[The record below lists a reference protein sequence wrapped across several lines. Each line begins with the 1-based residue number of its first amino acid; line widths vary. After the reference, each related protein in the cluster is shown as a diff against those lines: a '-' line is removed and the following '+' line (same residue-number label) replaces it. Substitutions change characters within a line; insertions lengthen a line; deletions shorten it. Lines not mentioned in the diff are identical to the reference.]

1 MQSPHPWIWHQKDWP
16 EFYYDSGLLL
26 PHISSASRLIGALSA
41 ICQTLSDTERLD
53 AQERVLTDDTME
65 TAAIEGE
72 VLRRSSVRA
81 SIRKRLG
88 LPVEREDRDERADG
102 LVSVLLDARLQKQQ
116 PLNEERLFGWHAALF
131 PGGYSG
137 LHKTRVAKY
146 RGKEEMRIVSG
157 AIGRET
163 VHYVAPPKAELD
175 REMTRFLN
183 WLNTENGPDPLLK
196 AGIAHLWFIMIHPFD
211 DGNGRIGRAVT
222 DYLLARSYPSLMEL
236 VSFSKYISLDRKGYY
251 SVLEA
256 AGKNGMDITPWLKW
270 FLQTFEAALQ
280 ESQWI
285 VERVVTKARFW
296 QQNRDVALNVRQQ
309 KVINRLL
316 DSGDRFEGGMTT
328 RKYAGM
334 TKCSSVTASRD
345 LADLVDK
352 NILQKRPGGGRS
364 TSYELYVISPL
375 LDR

>member
-1 MQSPHPWIWHQKDWP
+1 MQSHHSWIWQKKDWP

-26 PHISSASRLIGALSA
+26 PHISSVSRLIGALSA

-53 AQERVLTDDTME
+53 AQERVLADDAME

-88 LPVEREDRDERADG
+88 LSVEREDWDERADG
-102 LVSVLLDARLQKQQ
+102 LVSVLLDARLQSRQ
-116 PLNEERLFGWHAALF
+116 PLTEERLFGWHAALF

-137 LHKTRVAKY
+137 LHKIRVARY
-146 RGKEEMRIVSG
+146 RGNEEMQIVSG
-157 AIGRET
+157 AIGHET
-163 VHYVAPPKAELD
+163 VHYVAPPKTELD

-183 WLNTENGPDPLLK
+183 WLNTENRPDPLLK

-236 VSFSKYISLDRKGYY
+236 VSFSKYIGLDRKGYY
-251 SVLEA
+251 SILEA
-256 AGKNGMDITPWLKW
+256 VGKNGMEITSWLKW

-285 VERVVTKARFW
+285 VKRVITKAKFW
-296 QQNRDVALNVRQQ
+296 QQNRDISLNARQQ

-316 DSGDRFEGGMTT
+316 DSGDRLEGGMTT

-364 TSYELYVISPL
+364 TSYELCPV
-375 LDR
+375 RA

>member
-1 MQSPHPWIWHQKDWP
+1 MQSTHSWIWQQKEWP
-16 EFYYDSGLLL
+16 EFCYDSDILL
-26 PHISSASRLIGALSA
+26 PKISNVSRLIGELTA
-41 ICQTLSDTERLD
+41 ICQTLSNSVRLD
-53 AQERVLTDDTME
+53 AQERVLADDAME

-72 VLRRSSVRA
+72 LLRRSSVRA

-88 LPVEREDRDERADG
+88 LPVEQEDWDVRVDG
-102 LVSVLLDARLQKQQ
+102 LVSVLLDARSQQKQ
-116 PLNEERLFGWHAALF
+116 PLTEERLFGWHSALF

-137 LHKTRVAKY
+137 LHQIRVARY
-146 RGKEEMRIVSG
+146 RGQEEMQIVSG
-157 AIGRET
+157 SIGRET
-163 VHYVAPPKAELD
+163 VHYVAPPKVELD
-175 REMTRFLN
+175 WEMTRFFD
-183 WLNTENGPDPLLK
+183 WLNSENEQEPLIK
-196 AGIAHLWFIMIHPFD
+196 GGIAHLWFIMVHPFD

-251 SVLEA
+251 SILEA
-256 AGKNGMDITPWLKW
+256 AGKDGMNITPWLEW
-270 FLQTFEAALQ
+270 FLQTFEAALH
-280 ESQWI
+280 ESHSI
-285 VERVVTKARFW
+285 VERVVTKAKFW
-296 QQNRDVALNVRQQ
+296 QQNRDVSFNSRQQ

-364 TSYELYVISPL
+364 TSYELCPV
-375 LDR
+375 RE

>member
-1 MQSPHPWIWHQKDWP
+1 MQSDHLWIWQQRDWT
-16 EFYYDSGLLL
+16 EFYYKSGVLL
-26 PHISSASRLIGALSA
+26 PKISIVSRLIGGLEA
-41 ICQTLSDTERLD
+41 ICQTLSDAERLD
-53 AQERVLTDDTME
+53 ARARVLADDAME

-72 VLRRSSVRA
+72 ILRRSSVRA
-81 SIRKRLG
+81 SIRKQLG
-88 LPVEREDRDERADG
+88 LPVEHEDWDARADG
-102 LVSVLLDARLQKQQ
+102 LVSILLDARLRQRK
-116 PLNEERLFGWHAALF
+116 PLTEERLFGWHAALF

-137 LHKTRVAKY
+137 LHKIRVARY
-146 RGKEEMRIVSG
+146 RGQEEMQIVSG
-157 AIGRET
+157 PIGRET
-163 VHYVAPPKAELD
+163 VHYVAPPKAELA
-175 REMTRFLN
+175 REMTSFFN
-183 WLNTENGPDPLLK
+183 WVNAWNEPDPLLK

-222 DYLLARSYPSLMEL
+222 DYLLARSYPSLMER
-236 VSFSKYISLDRKGYY
+236 VSFSKHISLNRKGYY

-256 AGKNGMDITPWLKW
+256 VGQNENGMDITSWLKW

-285 VERVVTKARFW
+285 IERVVLKAIFW
-296 QQNRDVALNVRQQ
+296 QQHGNISLNARQQ

-328 RKYAGM
+328 RKYVGM

-352 NILQKRPGGGRS
+352 NILLKRPGSGRS
-364 TSYELYVISPL
+364 TSYELCPV
-375 LDR
+375 RK

>member
-1 MQSPHPWIWHQKDWP
+1 MQSHHSWIWQQKDWP
-16 EFYYDSGLLL
+16 EFYYDSGPLL
-26 PHISSASRLIGALSA
+26 PNISSVSRLIGALTA
-41 ICQTLSDTERLD
+41 ICQTLSDMERLD

-88 LPVEREDRDERADG
+88 LLVEQEDWDERADG
-102 LVSVLLDARLQKQQ
+102 LVSVLLDARLPQQ
-116 PLNEERLFGWHAALF
+116 QSLSEERLFGWHAALF

-137 LHKTRVAKY
+137 LHKIRVARY
-146 RGKEEMRIVSG
+146 RGKEEMHIVSG

-175 REMTRFLN
+175 REMNCFLD
-183 WLNTENGPDPLLK
+183 WLNTENEPEPLLK

-211 DGNGRIGRAVT
+211 DGNGRIARAVT
-222 DYLLARSYPSLMEL
+222 DYLLTRSYPSLMEL
-236 VSFSKYISLDRKGYY
+236 VSLSKYISMDRKGYY
-251 SVLEA
+251 SILEA
-256 AGKNGMDITPWLKW
+256 AGKNGMDITLWLQW
-270 FLQTFEAALQ
+270 FLKTFEAALQ

-285 VERVVTKARFW
+285 VERVVTKAKFW
-296 QQNRDVALNVRQQ
+296 QQNQNVILNARQQ

-316 DSGDRFEGGMTT
+316 DSGDRFKGGMTT
-328 RKYAGM
+328 RKYASM
-334 TKCSSVTASRD
+334 TRCSSVTASRD
-345 LADLVDK
+345 LADLLDK

-364 TSYELYVISPL
+364 TSYALFPAR
-375 LDR
+375 D